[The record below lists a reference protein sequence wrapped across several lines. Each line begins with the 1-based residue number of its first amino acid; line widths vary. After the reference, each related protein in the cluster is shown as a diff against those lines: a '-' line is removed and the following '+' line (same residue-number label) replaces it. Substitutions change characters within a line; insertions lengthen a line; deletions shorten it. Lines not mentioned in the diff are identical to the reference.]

1 MPRQNKATKAEME
14 QRINDCVDMI
24 LGQGIGWSTYTNWA
38 MEKYAICRKAANNIW
53 NQSWTKVEEITDK
66 KNLIKVE
73 SLVTQLEQIIQD
85 GDHSSKLKAI
95 EQLRRLGGL
104 DAPDKIEHS
113 GNINFDFGE
122 NRLPVDPRDP
132 WQKK

>member
-1 MPRQNKATKAEME
+1 MAKQKATKAEME
-14 QRINDCVDMI
+14 QRITECVDMI
-24 LGQGIGWSTYTNWA
+24 LGQGIGWSTYTNYA
-38 MEKYAICRKAANNIW
+38 MEKYSISRGPANTVWNKAW
-53 NQSWTKVEEITDK
+53 EQVEKIVDK

-73 SLVTQLEQIIQD
+73 SLVTQLESILQN
-85 GDHSSKLKAI
+85 GDDSSKLKAI

-122 NRLPVDPRDP
+122 ARLPVDPREP
-132 WQKK
+132 WQK